1 MAKVK
6 KFLLIWGPVVFWC
19 GLIFWQSSRTLPV
32 VGRTYNEDWLIKNL
46 AHVLE
51 YFVLYIFVFR
61 AINWQCKKVNFIY
74 PLIFIVVYGIADEF
88 HQSFV
93 PGRTAWWGD
102 VGFDTAGGLVAGLVM
117 RFKSSP

>member
-1 MAKVK
+1 MM
-6 KFLLIWGPVVFWC
+6 KFKQLLYIWTPVLIWC

-32 VGRTYNEDWLIKNL
+32 VGRTYNQDWLIKNL

-51 YFVLYIFVFR
+51 YFILYIFVFR
-61 AINWQCKKVNFIY
+61 SVNWQKEKVNYLY
-74 PLIFIVVYGIADEF
+74 PLIFIILYGISDEI

-102 VGFDTAGGLVAGLVM
+102 VGFDTLGGLLAGLILRV
-117 RFKSSP
+117 KYSS